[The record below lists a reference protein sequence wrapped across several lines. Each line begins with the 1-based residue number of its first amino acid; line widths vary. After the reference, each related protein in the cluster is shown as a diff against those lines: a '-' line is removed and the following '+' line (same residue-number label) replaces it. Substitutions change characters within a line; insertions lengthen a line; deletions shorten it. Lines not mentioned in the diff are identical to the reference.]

1 MRELRVHLRKTMPE
15 YFLPSGYAFL
25 DALPVT
31 STGKVDRQALLQ
43 MAVQQAA
50 ASGEYVAPST
60 EIEKELAA
68 MWQEVMGIE
77 RVGVHDDFFDLGGHS
92 LIATQ
97 LVARIR
103 DVFQFSLPLV
113 TLFETPTVA
122 EIARLITAHLLS
134 VESED
139 DLSDLLDELEE
150 MSEAEV
156 QQMLADE
163 KQS

>member
-1 MRELRVHLRKTMPE
+1 MPE
-15 YFLPSGYAFL
+15 YFLPSGYVFL
-25 DALPVT
+25 DVLPVT

-43 MAVQQAA
+43 MEVQQAA

-60 EIEKELAA
+60 EVEKELAA

-103 DVFQFSLPLV
+103 DAFQFSLPLV

-134 VESED
+134 MEAED
-139 DLSDLLDELEE
+139 DLAGLLDELEE
-150 MSEAEV
+150 MSEEEV